1 MHSIYLEEGAR
12 TSREPQRRL
21 NPNMMEIVKK
31 EILKW
36 LAADIIYPISDSK
49 WVSPTQVVPKKSGI
63 TVIKNENGDEIQ
75 TRLTTGWRVCIDY
88 RKLNSV
94 TRKDHFPLPFTD
106 QILEKL
112 AGKNFFCFLDGYSG
126 YNQIYINPLDQEK
139 TTFTCPF
146 GTFAFKRMPFGLCNA
161 PATFQRCMLSI
172 FSDMIGKCMEIF
184 MDDFSI
190 FGESFDECL
199 NHLQHVLEKC
209 IEKKL
214 VLSWE
219 KSHFM
224 VKEGVVL
231 GHIVS
236 KRGLEVDRA
245 KIDIISKMKPPNSV
259 KQIRSFLGHAG
270 YYRKFIQ
277 DFSKFLNLSPCY
289 YLKMCLLILMRNV
302 LSLFRNKKITY

>member
-1 MHSIYLEEGAR
+1 
-12 TSREPQRRL
+12 
-21 NPNMMEIVKK
+21 MEIVKK

-36 LAADIIYPISDSK
+36 LAADIIYPISNSK

-88 RKLNSV
+88 RKLNLV
-94 TRKDHFPLPFTD
+94 TRKNHFPLPFTD

-112 AGKNFFCFLDGYSG
+112 AGKNFFCFLDRYSS

-161 PATFQRCMLSI
+161 PATFQRCMMSI

-184 MDDFSI
+184 MDDFSV

-236 KRGLEVDRA
+236 KMGLEVDRA
-245 KIDIISKMKPPNSV
+245 KIDIISKMKPPNSI
-259 KQIRSFLGHAG
+259 KQIRSF
-270 YYRKFIQ
+270 
-277 DFSKFLNLSPCY
+277 
-289 YLKMCLLILMRNV
+289 
-302 LSLFRNKKITY
+302 

>member
-1 MHSIYLEEGAR
+1 
-12 TSREPQRRL
+12 
-21 NPNMMEIVKK
+21 MEIVKK

-49 WVSPTQVVPKKSGI
+49 WVSPTQVVPKKIGI
-63 TVIKNENGDEIQ
+63 TIIKNENGDEIQ
-75 TRLTTGWRVCIDY
+75 TRLTIGWRVCIDY
-88 RKLNSV
+88 RKLNSI
-94 TRKDHFPLPFTD
+94 TRKDHFPLSFTN

-126 YNQIYINPLDQEK
+126 YNQIYINPLDQGK

-172 FSDMIGKCMEIF
+172 FSDMIGKYMEIF
-184 MDDFSI
+184 MDDFFV

-231 GHIVS
+231 GYIVS
-236 KRGLEVDRA
+236 EKGLEVDRA
-245 KIDIISKMKPPNSV
+245 KIAIISK
-259 KQIRSFLGHAG
+259 
-270 YYRKFIQ
+270 
-277 DFSKFLNLSPCY
+277 
-289 YLKMCLLILMRNV
+289 
-302 LSLFRNKKITY
+302 